1 MHIARYIND
10 LLYNHDCVIIPGL
23 GGFVCSYR
31 PAKIHPVQHQFY
43 PPSKTILFNR
53 ELQNNDG
60 LLANRMV
67 SQENISYQEA
77 LKFIEAFVKEVMT
90 ALNDGTRVR
99 MEQIGIFHLDEEGN
113 IQFEQDHR
121 VNHLKNAYGLPG
133 LVSPPV
139 IRQRQTIYQ
148 PAVPVFRDRKPQ
160 RTSRGSRK
168 AVRWSLVVIPSA
180 LLVGLIAFNM
190 SSFKQAVINETS
202 LFPFFETRTEQ
213 PVIGQPA
220 ENKNVPVLS
229 LDIPDVPDQNVL
241 KEGNSENTEDFPG
254 NIAPV
259 SKTDTEEI
267 KADPVADAKPEPVK
281 KEVLPAVKQYYL
293 IAGSFAEVE
302 NAENLMSEY
311 RNKRLPPRKYRR
323 LSRQAGSTGR
333 TAQGARSVQS
343 QCMAPETITLY
354 HFISKK

>member
-67 SQENISYQEA
+67 SLENISYEEA
-77 LKFIEAFVKEVMT
+77 LKSIGAFVNEMMA

-139 IRQRQTIYQ
+139 IRQRQTVYQ

-180 LLVGLIAFNM
+180 LLFGLIAFNM
-190 SSFKQAVINETS
+190 NSFKQAVTNETS

-213 PVIGQPA
+213 PVTVQQA
-220 ENKNVPVLS
+220 ENNHATVLS
-229 LDIPDVPDQNVL
+229 LDISDQNTA
-241 KEGNSENTEDFPG
+241 KEGESEINEDITE

-259 SKTDTEEI
+259 SKTETEEI
-267 KADPVADAKPEPVK
+267 KAGPVADAKPEPVK

-311 RNKRLPPRKYRR
+311 RDKGYEPAVIGKASNGYHRVSIAAYPDKREALAELRR
-323 LSRQAGSTGR
+323 VRD
-333 TAQGARSVQS
+333 
-343 QCMAPETITLY
+343 LY
-354 HFISKK
+354 NPNVWLLKQ